1 MTRTTKIIGMLIV
14 VLVLLLISTEPTK
27 LPSAMLIVPFVL
39 LFAILSLAISVL
51 VRRYGVRT
59 GKSVRV
65 GVMASTLPTLLLVM
79 QSLGQLTPRDTFTIL
94 ALFGITYFYISRVTR
109 PSSE

>member
-59 GKSVRV
+59 GKAC
-65 GVMASTLPTLLLVM
+65 G
-79 QSLGQLTPRDTFTIL
+79 
-94 ALFGITYFYISRVTR
+94 
-109 PSSE
+109 